1 MSDSNKEIEDM
12 KKEAARHA
20 KEEARKRLAAKHEM
34 EMSNGV
40 QEEKE
45 KALPK
50 DGEVSIEEAKHHA
63 VEAALAKQKAKENE
77 SSSEEKAKAAAA
89 AKAKAAALAKQKAK
103 ENESPSEEKAKAAAA
118 AKAKAAALAKQK
130 AKENESPSEEKAK
143 AAAAAKAKA
152 KAAAIAK
159 QKAKEN
165 ESSSEEKAKAAAAA
179 KAKAAALA
187 KRKAKENESP
197 SEEEKAK
204 AAAAAKAKA
213 AALAKQKAKENE
225 SPSEEEKA
233 KAKAKAVAAAKAKA
247 AALAK
252 QKVSKEGTTSNDE
265 KAKAIAA
272 AKAKAAAAAKA
283 KGAVGKKEEEMKQEE
298 PSPNQP
304 YLDAYVEIIK
314 EKMDENSLE
323 DYYIN
328 KLSKDVPTLVVKLER
343 YYEVMELLRG
353 HEGLA
358 FDYMSELH
366 ATDFVTH
373 MEVYVHLFSY
383 GKKQSVAVKVKMDRE
398 SPRVA
403 SIAPLWSGAD
413 WPEREAYDLLGV
425 TFEGHPNLTRILMPD
440 DWAGH
445 PLRKD
450 YEPLDVEV

>member
-40 QEEKE
+40 QEEKK

-50 DGEVSIEEAKHHA
+50 DSEVSIEEAKHHA
-63 VEAALAKQKAKENE
+63 VEVALAKQEAKE
-77 SSSEEKAKAAAA
+77 SEP
-89 AKAKAAALAKQKAK
+89 
-103 ENESPSEEKAKAAAA
+103 PSEEKAKAAAA

-130 AKENESPSEEKAK
+130 AKES
-143 AAAAAKAKA
+143 
-152 KAAAIAK
+152 
-159 QKAKEN
+159 
-165 ESSSEEKAKAAAAA
+165 
-179 KAKAAALA
+179 
-187 KRKAKENESP
+187 ESP

-225 SPSEEEKA
+225 SPSEEEKE

-265 KAKAIAA
+265 KVKAIAA

-283 KGAVGKKEEEMKQEE
+283 KGAVGKREEEMKQEE
-298 PSPNQP
+298 PSSNQP

-425 TFEGHPNLTRILMPD
+425 TFEGHPNLTRILMPE